1 MPLLDKLRE
10 QYGVGSVCSELH
22 IAPSTYYH
30 CQQQRHHPDKRSAR
44 AQRDDW
50 LKREI
55 QRVYDENHQVYGVRK
70 VWRQL
75 LREGIRVARCTVA
88 RLMAVMG
95 LAGVLRGKKVRTT
108 VSRKA
113 VSAGDRV
120 NRQFVA
126 ERPDQ
131 LWVADFTYV
140 STWQGFVY
148 VAFIIDVFAGCIV
161 GWRVSSS
168 METTFVLDALE
179 QALWARRPSGTVHH
193 SDKGSQYVSLAYTE
207 RLKEAKL
214 LASTGSTGDS
224 YDNAM
229 AESINGLYKAE
240 VIHRKS
246 WKNRAEVEL
255 ATLTWVDWYNNRRL
269 LGRLGHIPPAEAEKA
284 YYASIRNDDSG
295 SLSSQIKHSP
305 GKPGRFMPRCFCVF
319 LPNAARESPW
329 ILSLYLIHS
338 RFFSGSL
345 GMSINWHL
353 SIVCHPLNC
362 VVSHTKSALF
372 DERF

>member
-10 QYGVGSVCSELH
+10 QYGVGPVCSELH

-44 AQRDDW
+44 AQHDDW
-50 LKREI
+50 LKKEI

-113 VSAGDRV
+113 VAACDRV

-131 LWVADFTYV
+131 LWVADFTWV

-148 VAFIIDVFAGCIV
+148 VAFIIDVFAGYIV
-161 GWRVSSS
+161 DGRSHHPWKQHSCWMHWSRRCGPVGRPAQSITVIKVLS
-168 METTFVLDALE
+168 MYRWPT
-179 QALWARRPSGTVHH
+179 RSG
-193 SDKGSQYVSLAYTE
+193 L
-207 RLKEAKL
+207 
-214 LASTGSTGDS
+214 
-224 YDNAM
+224 
-229 AESINGLYKAE
+229 
-240 VIHRKS
+240 RKPDY
-246 WKNRAEVEL
+246 WHQQGVL
-255 ATLTWVDWYNNRRL
+255 ATRMTTRWLRASMVFTKRR
-269 LGRLGHIPPAEAEKA
+269 
-284 YYASIRNDDSG
+284 
-295 SLSSQIKHSP
+295 
-305 GKPGRFMPRCFCVF
+305 
-319 LPNAARESPW
+319 
-329 ILSLYLIHS
+329 
-338 RFFSGSL
+338 
-345 GMSINWHL
+345 
-353 SIVCHPLNC
+353 
-362 VVSHTKSALF
+362 
-372 DERF
+372 